1 MKFIRSSVLLIS
13 LFISGTVF
21 AADYGVELSWNTDD
35 AEQVLK
41 TLPEQ
46 KAAFGEL
53 IEQGAVKDMF
63 VIRSKVDGK
72 PIQLLRFVL
81 EADSEADV
89 QCKLKD
95 LPMYKKELVKI
106 SNIRML
112 GSKWLDN
119 TPVYNNY
126 GVVITWKE
134 GIEALEMDRVLG
146 IDLQR
151 VISLNQAGFI
161 TSSYLDTQKLS
172 NGVVRPIYSV
182 SFLAKDAQHARELSN
197 QFEAVTLGYATIE
210 IQHLGHKI
218 SLSR

>member
-21 AADYGVELSWNTDD
+21 SADYGVELSWNTDD

-89 QCKLKD
+89 QRKLKD

>member
-21 AADYGVELSWNTDD
+21 AADYGVELSWNTDN

-89 QCKLKD
+89 QRKLKD
-95 LPMYKKELVKI
+95 LPMYQKELVKI

>member
-53 IEQGAVKDMF
+53 IEQGSVKDMF

-89 QCKLKD
+89 QRKLKD

-106 SNIRML
+106 SNIRIL

>member
-1 MKFIRSSVLLIS
+1 MKFISSSVLLIS

-53 IEQGAVKDMF
+53 IEQGSVKDMF

-89 QCKLKD
+89 QRKLKD

>member
-53 IEQGAVKDMF
+53 IEQGSVKDMF

-81 EADSEADV
+81 EADSEADI
-89 QCKLKD
+89 QRKLKD

>member
-21 AADYGVELSWNTDD
+21 AADYGVELSWNTDN
-35 AEQVLK
+35 AEQILK

-89 QCKLKD
+89 QRKLKD

>member
-1 MKFIRSSVLLIS
+1 MKFIRSSVLFIS
-13 LFISGTVF
+13 LFVSGTVF
-21 AADYGVELSWNTDD
+21 AADYGVELSWNTDN

-89 QCKLKD
+89 QRKLKD

>member
-89 QCKLKD
+89 QRKLKD

>member
-53 IEQGAVKDMF
+53 IEQGSVKDMF

-89 QCKLKD
+89 QRKLKD
-95 LPMYKKELVKI
+95 LPMYKKEQVKI

>member
-21 AADYGVELSWNTDD
+21 AADYGVELSWNTDN

-89 QCKLKD
+89 QRKLKD

-146 IDLQR
+146 IDLQL

>member
-13 LFISGTVF
+13 LFISGTAF

-53 IEQGAVKDMF
+53 IEQGSVKDMF

-89 QCKLKD
+89 QRKLKD

>member
-89 QCKLKD
+89 QRKLRD

>member
-21 AADYGVELSWNTDD
+21 AADYGVELSWNTDN

-89 QCKLKD
+89 QRKLKD

>member
-53 IEQGAVKDMF
+53 VEQGAVKDMF

-89 QCKLKD
+89 QRKLKD

>member
-1 MKFIRSSVLLIS
+1 MKVIKSAAIITSLLIS
-13 LFISGTVF
+13 PTVLS
-21 AADYGVELSWNTDD
+21 ADYGVELIWNTND

-41 TLPEQ
+41 ALPEQ

-53 IEQGAVKDMF
+53 IEQGDVKDMF
-63 VIRSKVDGK
+63 VINSKVDNK

-81 EADSEADV
+81 EATDETHVES
-89 QCKLKD
+89 KLKD
-95 LPMYKKELVKI
+95 LPMYEKELVKI
-106 SNIRML
+106 SNIRLL

-126 GVVITWKE
+126 GVIITWKE

-151 VISLNQAGFI
+151 VISLNQAGLV

-182 SFLAKDAQHARELSN
+182 SFLAKDAQHARELSY
-197 QFEAVTLGYATIE
+197 QFEAVTLGYATID

-218 SLSR
+218 SLNR

>member
-21 AADYGVELSWNTDD
+21 AADYGVELSWNTDN

-89 QCKLKD
+89 QRKLKD

-151 VISLNQAGFI
+151 VICLNQAGFI

>member
-53 IEQGAVKDMF
+53 IQQGSVKDMF

-89 QCKLKD
+89 QRKLKD
-95 LPMYKKELVKI
+95 LPMYKKALVKI

>member
-1 MKFIRSSVLLIS
+1 MNFIRSSALLIS
-13 LFISGTVF
+13 LFISNTVF

-89 QCKLKD
+89 QRKLKD

>member
-1 MKFIRSSVLLIS
+1 
-13 LFISGTVF
+13 
-21 AADYGVELSWNTDD
+21 
-35 AEQVLK
+35 
-41 TLPEQ
+41 
-46 KAAFGEL
+46 
-53 IEQGAVKDMF
+53 MF

-89 QCKLKD
+89 QRKLKD

>member
-21 AADYGVELSWNTDD
+21 ATDYGVELSWNTDD

-53 IEQGAVKDMF
+53 IEQGSVKDMF
-63 VIRSKVDGK
+63 VIRSKMDGK

-89 QCKLKD
+89 QRKLKD

-106 SNIRML
+106 SNIRIL

>member
-53 IEQGAVKDMF
+53 IDQGAVKDMF

-89 QCKLKD
+89 QRKLKD

>member
-53 IEQGAVKDMF
+53 IEQGSVKDMF

-89 QCKLKD
+89 QRKLKD